1 MDYIS
6 IGLAFLSSYFYGV
19 IANVP
24 KRALLSS
31 GFTGAISWATY
42 LFVVQSIDNVFLA
55 NIVAAF
61 LIGVVGLV
69 FAKRNKVP
77 SLMIYV
83 GALIPLVPGGMA
95 FETVTGFTKGNINA
109 GVAGV
114 FNTLVIAIG
123 LVCGFSIASL
133 GLNLRKKEIFKGH
146 RK

>member
-69 FAKRNKVP
+69 FAKRKKVP
-77 SLMIYV
+77 SLMIY
-83 GALIPLVPGGMA
+83 
-95 FETVTGFTKGNINA
+95 ETVTSFTKGNINA

>member
-6 IGLAFLSSYFYGV
+6 FGLAFISSYFYGV

-24 KRALLSS
+24 RRALLSS
-31 GFTGAISWATY
+31 GITGALSWGAY
-42 LFVVQSIDNVFLA
+42 LFILQRIDNLFLA

-61 LIGVVGLV
+61 LIGVIGLI
-69 FAKRNKVP
+69 FAKKKKVP

-95 FETVTGFTKGNINA
+95 FETVTSFTKGNLDA
-109 GVAGV
+109 GVSGV

-123 LVCGFSIASL
+123 LVCGFSLASL
-133 GLNLRKKEIFKGH
+133 GMTLRKKGGFIGH
-146 RK
+146 KK